1 MNNYTIKDGMLLFWD
16 SLFSQWH
23 MCQIVE
29 NGIKFKSAEHYM
41 MYQKAILFNDLD
53 SAEKILQS
61 YSPREAKAL
70 GRKVKNFNPEYWDA
84 NKYTIVVNGNY
95 AKFSQNS
102 NLKQA
107 LLDTEDL
114 QLVEASPFDK
124 IWGIGLDANHPDAT
138 NPAKW
143 EGQNLLGKALTTV
156 RAVLKKELN
165 NDT

>member
-1 MNNYTIKDGMLLFWD
+1 MLLFWD

-70 GRKVKNFNPEYWDA
+70 GRKVPEEIRKKMEI
-84 NKYTIVVNGNY
+84 NKERAY
-95 AKFSQNS
+95 K
-102 NLKQA
+102 
-107 LLDTEDL
+107 
-114 QLVEASPFDK
+114 
-124 IWGIGLDANHPDAT
+124 H
-138 NPAKW
+138 
-143 EGQNLLGKALTTV
+143 GKMF
-156 RAVLKKELN
+156 
-165 NDT
+165 